1 MYKNTPYKDWTSD
14 DIISALKDENSWVR
28 RHAIE
33 HLNATPEHIS
43 QALKDKDW
51 SVRWRAIQHPNATPE
66 HISQALKD
74 EDWDVRERAQI
85 VWNQFNALQKLKF
98 RYKDKA

>member
-43 QALKDKDW
+43 QALKD
-51 SVRWRAIQHPNATPE
+51 
-66 HISQALKD
+66 